1 MVLSVLIVLVV
12 SYLLGNING
21 AIWISRAL
29 VHDDVRS
36 HGSGNAGFT
45 NFYRNYG
52 GVISLLVMA
61 IAFGKAAAAGLLGGW
76 LLGRYGYRQEGMIA
90 AAIAVSLGHDF
101 PALCGFKGGKGIICG
116 LAVAICID
124 WRIALLI
131 FLLFG
136 IAYLPTRLVSLGSVV
151 GACGF
156 ALGFVIWHHDN
167 VVLMIGGI
175 ILSALAL
182 FMHRANISRLIHG
195 QEGKVDFF
203 KKGSKK

>member
-1 MVLSVLIVLVV
+1 MIVSVLIILVV

-21 AIWISRAL
+21 AIWISRVM
-29 VHDDVRS
+29 VHDDVRT

-45 NFYRNYG
+45 NFFRNYG
-52 GVISLLVMA
+52 GVISLLVMLIDFAKAA
-61 IAFGKAAAAGLLGGW
+61 IACLLGGW
-76 LLGRYGYRQEGMIA
+76 LLGRYGYRLEGMIA

-116 LAVAICID
+116 LAVAVCID

-136 IAYLPTRLVSLGSVV
+136 LAYLPTKLVSLGSVV

-167 VVLMIGGI
+167 LILMIGGI

-182 FMHRANISRLIHG
+182 WMHRANIGRLIRK
-195 QEGKVDFF
+195 EESKVDFF